1 MKWTESVVV
10 DRPAPVV
17 LAAIA
22 NEHEL
27 MQWSAWPEATGYTCG
42 VDGDGVSLGSS
53 IVFTD
58 AKGREQG
65 RQRLT
70 LVAADRVEYRL
81 TNRGPAGRPIRPEVD
96 FRLEPVGEHQ
106 TRVCLDFRATPPL
119 PAGLRQLVELV
130 LAPRVRRLHVEDLRL
145 LKEYVERTP
154 SSAST

>member
-10 DRPAPVV
+10 DRSSPVV

-58 AKGREQG
+58 AKGREQV
-65 RQRLT
+65 RQRL
-70 LVAADRVEYRL
+70 
-81 TNRGPAGRPIRPEVD
+81 GHSPED
-96 FRLEPVGEHQ
+96 QP
-106 TRVCLDFRATPPL
+106 DAPPL
-119 PAGLRQLVELV
+119 PAGLRHLAELL
-130 LAPRVRRLHVEDLRL
+130 LARRVRKLHVEDLRL
-145 LKEYVERTP
+145 LKQHVERTP
-154 SSAST
+154 LSAST